1 MRLLGSHEAL
11 HLFASHFKLRSL
23 FTVLPSY
30 PPQLSTSLVLG
41 ISKHHSAP
49 GSPATCRN
57 LPQPATRQLAAQA
70 RHLSAGGVGQA
81 AVLPDLGHGRV
92 ASAGDG
98 HSDTTE
104 CCRSWGKKHPDA
116 IAKIL
121 RLRTSW
127 NGFDPC
133 WYGKLRGLTAQLRSK
148 EIAGGTQHLS
158 LQRCHQ
164 RVPEV

>member
-1 MRLLGSHEAL
+1 MRLSICLWATSNFEVY
-11 HLFASHFKLRSL
+11 SL
-23 FTVLPSY
+23 SYRPTPHSY
-30 PPQLSTSLVLG
+30 PRPWCWAFQ
-41 ISKHHSAP
+41 KHHSAP
-49 GSPATCRN
+49 GSPATCSN
-57 LPQPATRQLAAQA
+57 LPQPETRQLAAQA

-81 AVLPDLGHGRV
+81 AVLPDLGHGRHRLAFV

-133 WYGKLRGLTAQLRSK
+133 WYGKLRGLRAQLRPK